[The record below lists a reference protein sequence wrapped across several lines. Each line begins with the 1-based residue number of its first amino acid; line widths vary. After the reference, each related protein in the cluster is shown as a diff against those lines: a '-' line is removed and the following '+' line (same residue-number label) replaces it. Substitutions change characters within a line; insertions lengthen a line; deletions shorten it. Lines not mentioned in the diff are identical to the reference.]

1 MARAKKKQPA
11 DCRLILNDII
21 ELLDVNASSIG
32 KRIEFFN
39 RITVSVKDDIIFSE
53 DDKNKLTRAFLQC
66 DAVDICGFDSFI
78 IKKREILYQQFK
90 NDLPDFSLAGIFRTD
105 INLVPTDEI
114 MQVYGKEKSHYDIA
128 LVSFLEEL
136 YASNK
141 KETFMRWLL
150 FLSCFPSEESND
162 TYNYIERIT
171 GKVKDILKPDK
182 QIRLNEALDH
192 FIAQHLEIGKK
203 LLNVNIS
210 ANHGLR
216 WFNQKS
222 RYQALSKIVKQAEHV
237 NIVITEHTVSE
248 YVTEHIREPKEVYD
262 SEFTPSTEKWIR
274 FCSSHKD
281 KVTLKISP
289 IPAMRQYI
297 EFQFEDDE
305 SSAIFAGFY
314 TYGGRSF
321 DDALYMIL
329 QKGDPLFNLYQYEFQ
344 YLLQLDSTA
353 LNISDMKHPTETA
366 IEIADKIGKLDA
378 VDQQLVLDM
387 INRLAQQ

>member
-1 MARAKKKQPA
+1 MARAKKKQPC
-11 DCRLILNDII
+11 DCSLILNDMI
-21 ELLDVNASSIG
+21 ELLDVNASSVG

-39 RITVSVKDDIIFSE
+39 RITIPVKNDIIFSE

-66 DAVDICGFDSFI
+66 ESVDVCGFDSFI

-90 NDLPDFSLAGIFRTD
+90 NYLPDFSLAGIFRAD
-105 INLVPTDEI
+105 IILTPTDEI
-114 MQVYGKEKSHYDIA
+114 MQVYGKEKLRYDIA
-128 LVSFLEEL
+128 LVSFLDAL
-136 YASNK
+136 YAAGNK
-141 KETFMRWLL
+141 EIFMRWLL
-150 FLSCFPSEESND
+150 FLSCFPLEESND
-162 TYNYIERIT
+162 TYNYIERII
-171 GKVKDILKPDK
+171 GRVRDILKSDK

-192 FIAQHLEIGKK
+192 FIAQRLETGKK
-203 LLNVNIS
+203 LLNVNIC

-248 YVTEHIREPKEVYD
+248 YVTKHIREPKEVYD

-305 SSAIFAGFY
+305 FSAIFAGFY
-314 TYGGRSF
+314 IYGGRSF
-321 DDALYMIL
+321 DDALYMVL
-329 QKGDPLFNLYQYEFQ
+329 RKRDTLFDLYQYEFR
-344 YLLQLDSTA
+344 YLLGLDSTA
-353 LNISDMKHPTETA
+353 LNVSDMKHPTEKA
-366 IEIADKIGKLDA
+366 VEIADKIGKLDA

-387 INRLAQQ
+387 INRLA

>member
-1 MARAKKKQPA
+1 MARAKKKQPC
-11 DCRLILNDII
+11 DCRLILNDMI
-21 ELLDVNASSIG
+21 ELLDVNASSVG

-39 RITVSVKDDIIFSE
+39 RITIPVKNDIIFSE

-66 DAVDICGFDSFI
+66 ESVDVCGFDSFI

-90 NDLPDFSLAGIFRTD
+90 NYLPDFSLAGIFRAD
-105 INLVPTDEI
+105 IILTPTDEI
-114 MQVYGKEKSHYDIA
+114 MQVYGKEKLHYDIA
-128 LVSFLEEL
+128 LVSFLDAL
-136 YASNK
+136 YAAGNK
-141 KETFMRWLL
+141 EIFMRWLL
-150 FLSCFPSEESND
+150 FLSCFPLEESND
-162 TYNYIERIT
+162 TYNYIERII
-171 GKVKDILKPDK
+171 GRVRDILKSDK

-192 FIAQHLEIGKK
+192 FIAQRLETGKK
-203 LLNVNIS
+203 LLNVNIC

-248 YVTEHIREPKEVYD
+248 YVTKHIREPKEVYD

-305 SSAIFAGFY
+305 FSAIFAGFY

-321 DDALYMIL
+321 DDALYMVL
-329 QKGDPLFNLYQYEFQ
+329 RKRDTLFDLYQYEFR
-344 YLLQLDSTA
+344 YLLGLDSTA
-353 LNISDMKHPTETA
+353 LNVSDMKHPTEKA
-366 IEIADKIGKLDA
+366 VEIADKIGKLDA

-387 INRLAQQ
+387 INRLA